1 MQLDALMFS
10 LAIMS
15 RGHTATEIIKKRLTR
30 GRRRSKCKN
39 SHTQN
44 TQLSTGPIGL
54 AITGPI
60 GLAIAGLLD
69 LLAWQLL
76 VYWTYI
82 GPGIAGLLDLVLC
95 MRLLISDLICFQVL
109 FQRRL
114 MGGVVQ
120 HSLQTVLDFLKNYK
134 LDKYSATFQEKGM
147 DGDLL
152 LKADN
157 RVLKELGVTSAVDCK
172 KIRTKYKTFIE

>member
-1 MQLDALMFS
+1 MDL
-10 LAIMS
+10 LA
-15 RGHTATEIIKKRLTR
+15 RTTR
-30 GRRRSKCKN
+30 
-39 SHTQN
+39 
-44 TQLSTGPIGL
+44 
-54 AITGPI
+54 PI

-69 LLAWQLL
+69 LLTWQLLDYWTYWPGNCWTTGPIGLAITGLLDLLAWQLL
-76 VYWTYI
+76 DYWTYI

-157 RVLKELGVTSAVDCK
+157 RVLRELGVTSAVDCK